1 MRAIKL
7 NGWSLLGF
15 LFLLLGFIGAL
26 LPIMP
31 TVPFILAAAACFAR
45 SSPKM
50 HRWMRQH
57 KKYGHAIRNWEEK
70 RCISRKMKVFSITM
84 IMGGGG
90 TSTFLFVPPGWMS
103 WAVFG
108 VFAASALMV
117 FFIRECP
124 GEGAKTPDE
133 ETKCH

>member
-1 MRAIKL
+1 MIAVRL

-15 LFLLLGFIGAL
+15 LFLLLAFIGAL

-31 TVPFILAAAACFAR
+31 TVPFVLAAAACFAR

-70 RCISRKMKVFSITM
+70 RCISRRMKAVSIFM
-84 IMGGGG
+84 ILGGGG
-90 TSTFLFVPPGWMS
+90 TSTFLFVPAGWPF
-103 WAVFG
+103 WTVLG
-108 VFAASALMV
+108 VFAFCALVV
-117 FFIRECP
+117 FFFRECP
-124 GEGAKTPDE
+124 AEGEKVREGGAK
-133 ETKCH
+133 CN